1 MLAIILNIR
10 FYLNGSSVLSMKTG
24 PIVKNI
30 HQILIKSLEFQL
42 LYLLLALNSIYPLV
56 HPFKINKIM
65 RIQMKSFLL
74 TTLSVFAL
82 TSAVF
87 LSSCKEDKCKAVV
100 CAYDGTC
107 NEDGSC
113 SCVVGYEGERCET
126 VTRDK
131 FKGVWNVTEDG
142 TNSNPQVYAVSVE
155 NGNKIDEVLV
165 RNFNNKFNAEVTAQV
180 KGDTIYVAQQQMT
193 SGGDIY
199 TVEGKGYAVPETF
212 YGLHGKL
219 VLSYKVT
226 SPDGSINDFG
236 TGGGQNPAI
245 WTK

>member
-1 MLAIILNIR
+1 
-10 FYLNGSSVLSMKTG
+10 
-24 PIVKNI
+24 
-30 HQILIKSLEFQL
+30 
-42 LYLLLALNSIYPLV
+42 
-56 HPFKINKIM
+56 M

-74 TTLSVFAL
+74 TTISVFAI

-87 LSSCKEDKCKAVV
+87 MTSCKEDKCKALV
-100 CAYDGTC
+100 CAYGGNC
-107 NEDGSC
+107 NSDGSC
-113 SCVVGYEGERCET
+113 TCTVGYEGERCET

-142 TNSNPQVYAVSVE
+142 TASNPQVYAISAE
-155 NGNKIDEVLV
+155 DGTNIDEVLL

-180 KGDTIYVAQQQMT
+180 KGDTIYIAQQQMT
-193 SGGDIY
+193 SGGAAY
-199 TVEGKGYAVPETF
+199 TVEGKGYAVPEAF

-226 SPDGSINDFG
+226 APDGTVNDFG